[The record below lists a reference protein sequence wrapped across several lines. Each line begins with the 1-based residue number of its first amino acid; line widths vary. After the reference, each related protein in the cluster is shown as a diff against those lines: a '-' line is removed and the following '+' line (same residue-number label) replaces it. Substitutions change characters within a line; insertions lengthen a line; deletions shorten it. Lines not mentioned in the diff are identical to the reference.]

1 MISTK
6 ELYKNTKDLDLL
18 LVEDDEQLRLQMGAM
33 LGELFHSVDLAEN
46 GQAGLSKYEHKI
58 KTASRPYD
66 LVITD
71 INMPIMNG
79 IEMIHAIYEI
89 SPLEPTLVI
98 SAHNES
104 DYLVELL
111 HIGVNGFLIK
121 PLKHQPLIN
130 TLYQVTQAI
139 VNERLV
145 LSHYKKIEQL
155 NAELSLQSE
164 KLRQSNEELHDKN
177 LALEKSMRI
186 IEGMHHKD
194 QLYRNINIS
203 ATTPGIPSAQKEI
216 TLVKQAEDETPSL
229 LEEIEE
235 CIDEITRTYETD
247 KAEGPS
253 FIKLSDAVHIYADSL
268 PDEALYTSLVK
279 SLKELSTA
287 IAVHPA
293 CTHTEERRRI
303 FNMLESFFFIYSR
316 WEKEWGKIDDESFK
330 AFSNSISEE
339 ISILIEVWEC
349 KS

>member
-1 MISTK
+1 MISAK
-6 ELYKNTKDLDLL
+6 ELYKNSKDLDLL
-18 LVEDDEQLRLQMGAM
+18 LVEDDAQLRQQMGDM
-33 LGELFHSVDLAEN
+33 LNDLFHTVDLAED
-46 GQAGLSKYEHKI
+46 GKAGLVKYEQKVI
-58 KTASRPYD
+58 ADSKPYD

-89 SPLEPTLVI
+89 SPLEPILVI

-121 PLKHQPLIN
+121 PLKHQALIN

-164 KLRQSNEELHDKN
+164 RLKQSNDDLHDKN

-194 QLYRNINIS
+194 QLYRNINIP
-203 ATTPGIPSAQKEI
+203 ATTPGLPSVKKEDVLTHQI
-216 TLVKQAEDETPSL
+216 EDEVPSL
-229 LEEIEE
+229 LEVIEE
-235 CIDEITRTYETD
+235 RIDEITRAYETD
-247 KAEGPS
+247 TTQDPS
-253 FIKLSDAVHIYADSL
+253 FVKLSDAVRMYADSL
-268 PDEALYTSLVK
+268 SDKALYTTLANSLR
-279 SLKELSTA
+279 ELSRVIGT
-287 IAVHPA
+287 HPK
-293 CTHTEERRRI
+293 CTRAEENRRI
-303 FNMLESFFFIYSR
+303 FNMLESFFFIYNR
-316 WEKEWGKIDDESFK
+316 WEKEWNTLDEERFN
-330 AFSNSISEE
+330 AFSSSISDE
-339 ISILIEVWEC
+339 IGVLIEVWQC

>member
-1 MISTK
+1 MISAK

-18 LVEDDEQLRLQMGAM
+18 LVEDDKQLRAQMGDM
-33 LGELFHSVDLAEN
+33 LSELFHTVDLAED
-46 GQAGLSKYEHKI
+46 GQAGLNEYEQRF
-58 KTASRPYD
+58 KTGVKPYD

-79 IEMIHAIYEI
+79 IEMIHSIHEI
-89 SPLEPTLVI
+89 SPLEPILVI

-111 HIGVNGFLIK
+111 HMGINGFLIK
-121 PLKHQPLIN
+121 PIKHQALIN

-155 NAELSLQSE
+155 NADLSLESA
-164 KLRQSNEELHDKN
+164 KLQQSNEDLYNKN

-203 ATTPGIPSAQKEI
+203 ATTPGLPFSQKESI
-216 TLVKQAEDETPSL
+216 TKEQFQDDIPSL
-229 LEEIEE
+229 LEEIEQ
-235 CIDEITRTYETD
+235 CINDISREYETN
-247 KAEGPS
+247 KAQDLS
-253 FIKLSDAVHIYADSL
+253 FGKLSDAVCIYVDSL
-268 PDEALYTSLVK
+268 PDDESYITLAT
-279 SLKELSTA
+279 SLKELGLA
-287 IAVHPA
+287 IATHPK
-293 CTHTEERRRI
+293 CTHSEENKRI
-303 FNMLESFFFIYSR
+303 FNMLESFFFIYNR
-316 WEKEWGKIDDESFK
+316 WEREWSNIDEESFK
-330 AFSNSISEE
+330 AFSHSISEE
-339 ISILIEVWEC
+339 INVLIDVWQC

>member
-1 MISTK
+1 MISAK
-6 ELYKNTKDLDLL
+6 ELHKNTKNLDLL
-18 LVEDDEQLRLQMGAM
+18 LVEDDVQLRQQIGAM
-33 LGELFHSVDLAEN
+33 LSELFHTVELAED
-46 GQAGLSKYEHKI
+46 GKAGLIKYGQKVIEDSK
-58 KTASRPYD
+58 PYD

-79 IEMIHAIYEI
+79 IEMIHGIYET
-89 SPLEPTLVI
+89 SPLQPIIVI

-121 PLKHQPLIN
+121 PLKHQALIN

-145 LSHYKKIEQL
+145 LSHYKQIEQL

-164 KLRQSNEELHDKN
+164 RLRQSNEDLHDKN

-203 ATTPGIPSAQKEI
+203 ATTPGLPSVKKEDVFTNQI
-216 TLVKQAEDETPSL
+216 EDEAPSL
-229 LEEIEE
+229 LEMIEE
-235 CIDEITRTYETD
+235 RIHEITRAYETEKTQD
-247 KAEGPS
+247 PS
-253 FIKLSDAVHIYADSL
+253 FLKLSDAVLMYADSL
-268 PDEALYTSLVK
+268 SDKALYTTLANSLR
-279 SLKELSTA
+279 ELSRV
-287 IAVHPA
+287 IGVHPK
-293 CTHTEERRRI
+293 CTRAEENRRI
-303 FNMLESFFFIYSR
+303 FNMFESFFFIYSR
-316 WEKEWGKIDDESFK
+316 WEKEWSKIDEESFK
-330 AFSNSISEE
+330 AFSSSISDE
-339 ISILIEVWEC
+339 IDVLIEVWQC